1 MDQDTTGH
9 PGRRVVAWPRRRSIW
24 AVGAA
29 VVLPLLAACGGSTP
43 APTPVV
49 IVVTVLPPGPETER
63 AMSLGAHHCIEKS
76 DFRSVVELVGALA

>member
-1 MDQDTTGH
+1 MDQHTTGR

-29 VVLPLLAACGGSTP
+29 VVLPLLAACGGSSP

-49 IVVTVLPPGPETER
+49 IVVTATPAPATATPAPAVSPTR
-63 AMSLGAHHCIEKS
+63 GATAVGDRK
-76 DFRSVVELVGALA
+76 SVV